1 MSNSAANNTC
11 EFCNKV
17 FVREKLFIKHLCEPK
32 RRWLER
38 DMQVNRYAHG
48 AWKFYFTKHHP
59 STKKTDYIDFTR
71 SPYYMAFMQFATY
84 CLNTNVINIHYFID
98 YLISHKVPINL
109 WCSDKEYSKF
119 LIDYL
124 KTEDVDDATNRSL
137 GTLEEMCRDEN
148 IQIKDAF
155 KFLNEN
161 RLCQKIYQGMISPWV
176 LYNSDTAIDFLSRL
190 NDDQVKIIY
199 DYINP
204 DIWKIKVYREKATN
218 NKIKST
224 LVQHQL

>member
-1 MSNSAANNTC
+1 
-11 EFCNKV
+11 
-17 FVREKLFIKHLCEPK
+17 
-32 RRWLER
+32 
-38 DMQVNRYAHG
+38 
-48 AWKFYFTKHHP
+48 
-59 STKKTDYIDFTR
+59 
-71 SPYYMAFMQFATY
+71 
-84 CLNTNVINIHYFID
+84 
-98 YLISHKVPINL
+98 LISHKVPINL